1 MSLVSDADVE
11 ETCFFFNV
19 QLQVDTI
26 KKFRN
31 RSQRREAK
39 AQNKPQVLD
48 TGNLSDNNID

>member
-1 MSLVSDADVE
+1 MFLMSMSKKPV
-11 ETCFFFNV
+11 FFNV

-26 KKFRN
+26 KKFQN

-48 TGNLSDNNID
+48 TGNFSDNNID

>member
-1 MSLVSDADVE
+1 MSRSKKP
-11 ETCFFFNV
+11 FFFNV

-26 KKFRN
+26 KKFQN